1 VNKIVSEA
9 EALKQE
15 INNEEVSNEKEQ
27 RLATDLQLI
36 SLLRE
41 NPDIL
46 NRHPELLPVLEVSH
60 SSGGA
65 VSLIERQVVVLRQ
78 KIQTQEKQL
87 LDLVEVAR
95 DNDRLAEIRHQ
106 LSVDLLSSH
115 DIDDVINIVLDA
127 FKTALSADYAVVK
140 LFSEDKGLIE
150 QDSNL
155 YVDKN
160 DEALSAFKTMMQH
173 KNTVCGKS
181 TEEQKTYLFN
191 DKADSIKSVAV
202 IPLVAGANLGLIGLG
217 ANDMARFNASMG
229 TDFLSQIGELVS
241 ASLAVHLEK

>member
-1 VNKIVSEA
+1 MNEIVNKA
-9 EALKQE
+9 DTLKQE
-15 INNEEVSNEKEQ
+15 LNNEEVSSEKEQ
-27 RLATDLQLI
+27 QLATDLQLI

-46 NRHPELLPVLEVSH
+46 NRHPELLSVLEVSH
-60 SSGGA
+60 RSGGA
-65 VSLIERQVVVLRQ
+65 VSLIERQVAVLRQ
-78 KIQTQEKQL
+78 KNQTQEKQL

-106 LSVDLLSSH
+106 LSVNLLSSH

-127 FKTALSADYAVVK
+127 FKTALSADHAVVK
-140 LFSEDKGLIE
+140 LFSEDKDLME
-150 QDSNL
+150 QHSNL

-181 TEEQKTYLFN
+181 TKEQKAYLFD

-217 ANDMARFNASMG
+217 ANDKARFNASMG